1 MQATVHRTML
11 RSSTA
16 TLLLGLWVYY
26 RTKVEARK
34 KTAGAGLFLASKYL
48 VVKATGTFVATRLET
63 AKTYF
68 RGQLILGLADA
79 IMATGYSCT

>member
-26 RTKVEARK
+26 RAKVEARK

-48 VVKATGTFVATRLET
+48 VVEATGTFVATRLET

-68 RGQLILGLADA
+68 RWQLIFGSTDA
-79 IMATGYSCT
+79 VITTDYSCT